1 MNNCE
6 FVDYYELLQLS
17 PNADTET
24 IERAFRHL
32 AKKFHP
38 DNNEYANKDLFLRI
52 VEAHDVLTD
61 SERRP
66 QYNTWYNEYWNKKRD
81 ILSLTSNST
90 ALSDDKIVRD
100 RLLSLLYVQRRKHMN
115 KPGLGEHEMAQLLN
129 TSPEL
134 VEFHLWY
141 FRSKKWVER
150 LENGHLAITAA
161 GVDQA
166 EQDRHRLKPERLLES
181 SKRNSR
187 RDSSDQEFGKVVN
200 YS

>member
-17 PNADTET
+17 PNADSET

-32 AKKFHP
+32 AKKYHP
-38 DNNEYANKDLFLRI
+38 DNSEYANNELFLKI
-52 VEAHDVLTD
+52 VEAHEVLTD
-61 SERRP
+61 SERRA
-66 QYNTWYNEYWNKKRD
+66 QYNTWYKEYWNKKRD
-81 ILSLTSNST
+81 ILSLASNST
-90 ALSDDKIVRD
+90 ALGDDKIVRN

-150 LENGHLAITAA
+150 LENGHLAITAT

-166 EQDRHRLKPERLLES
+166 EQNRHGLKPERLIES
-181 SKRNSR
+181 KKRNSV
-187 RDSSDQEFGKVVN
+187 RDPSEQEFGKVVN